1 VARGAGEPDELEG
14 EDEELVFR
22 LARGSELLAKGEAE
36 PARAVLERALELRP
50 KDVKVL
56 GLLGQA
62 YYRLS
67 RFDDAARAWQWL
79 VHESPVEPGAR
90 VNLGL
95 ALLKA
100 KRYPEAV
107 KQLEVV
113 LDLAPE
119 HRKAMGYLGLALL
132 ESGDAARA
140 REWFV
145 RAGSEGMVAR
155 CDQLLAGGAPAEAHE
170 DAARTATEAA
180 EPPPA
185 LEPLLTPPP
194 GGYAAVRP
202 EPGTGSPAFPA
213 EPVAAPPPLAPLAA
227 VAAVAAVKPGAAMLA
242 SFAAGRLVEPRAG
255 ETFATGPSVLAV
267 SVAGEVRVRLDGLF
281 ASRGRVAVA
290 GEMKR
295 FRGRAT
301 ENGFGEGPTRMHR
314 ASGDGTLFFRASG
327 RRFTALDL
335 GGEAAYFREE
345 AVFAFEEGVT
355 FENGRVPSQV
365 AAELNLV
372 HLRGRGRFLLVTTG
386 EPVAIDVAPSAPLRL
401 PLAALVGW
409 TGALTPRL
417 TGLMDE
423 GDSAPVA
430 VELAGAGRVLAD
442 PGAELGSAR

>member
-1 VARGAGEPDELEG
+1 MARASHAGDVG
-14 EDEELVFR
+14 GQDEELLFR
-22 LARGSELLAKGEAE
+22 LNRGSDLLAKGEAE
-36 PARAVLERALELRP
+36 PARVALERALELRP
-50 KDVKVL
+50 KDVKAL

-67 RFDDAARAWQWL
+67 RFDDAASAWQRL

-100 KRYPEAV
+100 RRHPEAV

-132 ESGDAARA
+132 ESGHLANA

-145 RAGSEGMVAR
+145 KAGSEAMVGR
-155 CDQLLAGGAPAEAHE
+155 CDHLLAAAATGATADPGE
-170 DAARTATEAA
+170 DEPQQG

-185 LEPLLTPPP
+185 PEPLLTPPP
-194 GGYAAVRP
+194 
-202 EPGTGSPAFPA
+202 E
-213 EPVAAPPPLAPLAA
+213 E
-227 VAAVAAVKPGAAMLA
+227 VAAVATELAPAHEPPAAAAPSAGATPLQA
-242 SFAAGRLVEPRAG
+242 FAAGRLVEPGAG
-255 ETFATGPSVLAV
+255 DTFAAGPAVLAV
-267 SVAGEVRVRLDGLF
+267 RVEGEVRVRLDGLF
-281 ASRGRVAVA
+281 AARGTVELS
-290 GEMKR
+290 GELKR

-301 ENGFGEGPTRMHR
+301 ENAFGDGETRMYRANGEG
-314 ASGDGTLFFRASG
+314 ALFFRVAG

-345 AVFAFEEGVT
+345 AVFGFEGGVA

-372 HLRGRGRFLLVTTG
+372 HLRGHGRFLLVTAG
-386 EPVAIDVAPSAPLRL
+386 EPVAIDVGAATPLRL
-401 PLAALVGW
+401 PLSALVGW

-417 TGLMDE
+417 TGLLDDAD
-423 GDSAPVA
+423 GAPVA
-430 VELAGAGRVLAD
+430 VELAGEGRVLAD
-442 PGAELGSAR
+442 PSGVPGSAP